1 MDAGRLIELRRLLEA
16 ERLDQVAR
24 VVAAFAEDPSSVD
37 ERDRAEAARWA
48 RQAAREAKTAD
59 LRSAARSVLLL
70 LRQTE
75 PARPPRSRTRR
86 VRRPGLARKTGI
98 WLGATGVVALLGGIA
113 VVGARAAF
121 APSLHAS
128 ASLEQTSV
136 SAAGLARL
144 AFSVRDDEEAL
155 AEQRWMLDGRDVKR
169 RVRPAGDLLV
179 FRPGELPEGSHELV
193 ISSAGGFLGTR
204 TTRRFRFEVDL
215 TLPKLV
221 VRPVEAHR
229 GDPLRVAG
237 TVDPEARV
245 TVEGRRAEVRDGRF
259 SVELAPR
266 ARGHL
271 TLIAVDPAGN
281 RVLRGVRVSLVP
293 RRPPIP
299 IRGVHVTANAW
310 AYEPLRKGVL
320 ALIDQG
326 RINTVEIDL
335 KDESGV
341 IGFGP
346 DILLARQ
353 VGASR
358 EIYDLDA
365 LIEDMHDRGV
375 RVVGRLVCFRDPIFA
390 AAAWRQNRRTE
401 VVQTPDGRP
410 YAGYGGFT
418 NFANARVRRYNIE
431 VAVAAAKLGIDEVLY
446 DYVRRPDGPL
456 STMVFPGLRGTP
468 GRSIVEFLRESRRAL
483 EPYGTY
489 LGASVFG
496 IAATRPSEAAQYI
509 RAIAAEVDYVAPMV
523 YPSHWRH
530 GEYGV
535 ASPNEEPYQIVLRS
549 VTDFERQVAGSG
561 ARIVPWLQDFSLGVT
576 YGPAEVRAQIAAAR
590 QAGASEF
597 LLWDPTVTYTAEALT
612 RNAPRADD

>member
-24 VVAAFAEDPSSVD
+24 VVGAFADDPASVD

-48 RQAAREAKTAD
+48 RHAAREAKTAD

-75 PARPPRSRTRR
+75 PTRPPKKPPRTP
-86 VRRPGLARKTGI
+86 RPRLSRKTGI
-98 WLGATGVVALLGGIA
+98 GLGAAGALALVGGIG

-128 ASLEQTSV
+128 ASLDQTSV
-136 SAAGLARL
+136 SAARLARL
-144 AFSVRDDEEAL
+144 VFSVRDDEAAL
-155 AEQRWMLDGRDVKR
+155 AEQRWTLDGRDVKP
-169 RVRPAGDLLV
+169 RVRPAGELLV
-179 FRPGELPEGSHELV
+179 FRPGKLPEGSHELL
-193 ISSAGGFLGTR
+193 ITSAGGFLGMR

-215 TLPKLV
+215 TPPNVV

-245 TVEGRRAEVRDGRF
+245 TVEGRLAQVRDGRF

-266 ARGHL
+266 AQRHL
-271 TLIAVDPAGN
+271 TLVAVDPAGN
-281 RVLRGVRVSLVP
+281 RIFRGVRVSLVP
-293 RRPPIP
+293 RRPPIL

-310 AYEPLRKGVL
+310 GYEPLRKGVL
-320 ALIDQG
+320 ALIEQG

-346 DILLARQ
+346 DLTLARQ
-353 VGASR
+353 IGASR

-365 LIEDMHDRGV
+365 VVRELHERGV
-375 RVVGRLVCFRDPIFA
+375 RVVGRLVCFRDPILA
-390 AAAWRQNRRTE
+390 AAAWKQNRRAQ

-431 VAVAAAKLGIDEVLY
+431 VALAAAKIGIDEVLY

-456 STMVFPGLRGTP
+456 STMVFPGLQGTP
-468 GRSIVEFLRESRRAL
+468 GSSIVGFLRESRQAL

-489 LGASVFG
+489 VGASVFG

-509 RAIAAEVDYVAPMV
+509 RAIAGEVDYVAPMV

-549 VTDFERQVAGSG
+549 LTDFERQVAGSG

-590 QAGASEF
+590 EAGAPEF

-612 RNAPRADD
+612 RDAPRAGDG